1 MQTWRLIRDKNHDGL
16 TNMAKDE
23 AISIACGEGKSPA
36 TLRFYGWKTP
46 AVSIGYSQKA
56 ESDINLQYCNSV
68 GIDVVKRPT
77 GGRAVL
83 HENELTFSFNVSI
96 ENPLFPKNIL
106 NSHKKISE
114 ALLLGLHT
122 LGVNAKLQYKSKKGI
137 HRNPFCFS
145 ASSLYELVFDGKKIV
160 GCAQRRF
167 RNSFLEHGSIPLKL
181 DRRKLS
187 SIFMYRNFN
196 VLKIPRKQESKF
208 RKNLSFSEKKIESL
222 YFENMAGLNE
232 LGSYSFSFDQ
242 LIENFLKGF
251 EQHFEINFKEG
262 ALSHYEITLMRKI
275 RTRMS

>member
-36 TLRFYGWKTP
+36 TLRFYGWETP

-68 GIDVVKRPT
+68 GIDIVKRPT

>member
-23 AISIACGEGKSPA
+23 AISVACGERKSPA
-36 TLRFYGWKTP
+36 TLRFYGWETP

-56 ESDINLQYCNSV
+56 ESDINIQYCNSA
-68 GIDVVKRPT
+68 GIDIVKRPT

-83 HENELTFSFNVSI
+83 HESELTFSFNVSI
-96 ENPLFPKNIL
+96 DNPLFPKNIL
-106 NSHKKISE
+106 KSHKKISE
-114 ALLLGLHT
+114 ALLLGFHK
-122 LGVNAKLQYKSKKGI
+122 LGVNAKLQYKSKKEI

-181 DRRKLS
+181 DRRKLAF
-187 SIFMYRNFN
+187 IFRNG
-196 VLKIPRKQESKF
+196 
-208 RKNLSFSEKKIESL
+208 LSFAEKKIESL

-242 LIENFLKGF
+242 MIEKFLKGF
-251 EQHFEINFKEG
+251 EQHFEITFKEG
-262 ALSHYEITLMRKI
+262 VLSDYEMGLMRKI
-275 RTRMS
+275 RTRMTRYCHQPQPNSKLQ